1 MPSSASSR
9 WRRSTARRHEPQAEA
24 AGHPVRRLIVITGR
38 GSPIMGRPAQEQHRQ
53 PGSEHEM
60 QPRPH
65 FAPYFPGV
73 GRLKD
78 KVALISGGDSGIGRA
93 VAVAFANEGAD
104 VAIAYLDED
113 RDAEETR
120 SHVEACGRRAHLIR
134 GDLGHEEHCRKAVEE
149 TIGCFGR
156 LDILVNNCAE
166 QHVVKDLEEIDAE
179 QIERTFRS
187 NIFSYFFLTKW
198 ALKHMQSGAV
208 IINTA
213 SITAFRGSPTLVD
226 YSATRGAAVAFTR
239 SLSQQLAGRG
249 IRVNMVAPGPVW
261 TPLIPASFSADRV
274 AEFGSD
280 TALGRAGEPREVAS
294 AFVYLASPEA
304 GYVTGQVIHVNG
316 GTPL

>member
-1 MPSSASSR
+1 
-9 WRRSTARRHEPQAEA
+9 
-24 AGHPVRRLIVITGR
+24 
-38 GSPIMGRPAQEQHRQ
+38 
-53 PGSEHEM
+53 
-60 QPRPH
+60 
-65 FAPYFPGV
+65 
-73 GRLKD
+73 
-78 KVALISGGDSGIGRA
+78 
-93 VAVAFANEGAD
+93 
-104 VAIAYLDED
+104 
-113 RDAEETR
+113 
-120 SHVEACGRRAHLIR
+120 
-134 GDLGHEEHCRKAVEE
+134 
-149 TIGCFGR
+149 
-156 LDILVNNCAE
+156 
-166 QHVVKDLEEIDAE
+166 
-179 QIERTFRS
+179 TFRS